1 MIKAATDAMIE
12 CLKSFTYD
20 GYIALLEYIQKKYE
34 IISFDQINANKNPY
48 IILRHDV
55 DASLSDALKMAELE
69 TEMNITST
77 YFFLFSCRYYNLLE
91 KDAFQTITKI
101 SDLGHEIGLHY
112 DVSVYDLYPIKTNE
126 TLENEIMLLQGLLNK
141 QVKSISMHNPSIT
154 AKDDPF
160 KSLPNYINA
169 YDYNLFDLYVSESCR
184 VWHIN
189 DLKKLLSYK
198 YDKIQLVIHP
208 LLWREK
214 IVDRKDALDEFFN
227 VLSFEDDKNKQN
239 WIDVWNNHKKV
250 INYDKEIKQK
260 G

>member
-1 MIKAATDAMIE
+1 MIE
-12 CLKSFTYD
+12 RLKSFTYD
-20 GYIALLEYIQKKYE
+20 GYVALLEYIQKKYE
-34 IISFDQINANKNPY
+34 IISFDQINDNKTPY

-55 DASLSDALKMAELE
+55 DASLSDAFKMAELE
-69 TEMNITST
+69 AEMNITST

-91 KDAFQTITKI
+91 KDAFQAITKI

-112 DVSVYDLYPIKTNE
+112 DVSVYDLYPIKSNE
-126 TLENEIMLLQGLLNK
+126 ALENEIMLLQRLLNR
-141 QVKSISMHNPSIT
+141 QVKSISMHNPSIM

-160 KSLPNYINA
+160 KSASKYINA

-214 IVDRKDALDEFFN
+214 TVDRKDVLDEFFYE
-227 VLSFEDDKNKQN
+227 LSCENDKNKQS
-239 WIDVWNNHKKV
+239 WNELWNGAKPLKKTEHEERS
-250 INYDKEIKQK
+250 N
-260 G
+260 